1 MVRTSLLFA
10 LSLIIAPAL
19 SAAEPANPYAATDR
33 IFEEY
38 TLDAHVPGLVYGV
51 VSDGKLA
58 HTGTFGVQDLES
70 KRPVT
75 ADTLFRIASM
85 TKAFT
90 ALTVLKLRDDGR
102 IRLDAPA
109 ETYVPEM
116 RGWKYPTEESPRIL
130 VRDLMSHVGGFVTD
144 DPWGDRQTPLAEDD
158 FTRMLREGVPFT
170 RAPGTAFEYS
180 NLGYAL
186 LGRIVTN
193 VSKHNFA
200 ETITQT
206 LLKPLG
212 MDSSGFIATAAPAER
227 RALGYRWEDDAW
239 KPEPLLGPGAFGAM
253 GGLQTSANDYSKWL
267 AFLLSAWPARDGAD
281 SGPVKRATVRELSE
295 GLNFPTLRARPARS
309 GTAPAQQ
316 AVAYAK
322 GFIVMVDPELGFT
335 MIHGGGY
342 PGYGSY
348 VMLMPNRGVAIFVLT
363 NRTYAGPSAP
373 AWEAVLSLVKAGALP
388 DERTRPVSSELSTA
402 YRAAVDIYKSGSIE
416 HNPDALAM
424 NFVLDRSAAAWEREL
439 TKLKAQVG
447 ECDTS
452 APITAT
458 GNLAGNFNWRCSHG
472 RVRGGL
478 LLAPTHPPQIQSL
491 SLTVVQP

>member
-1 MVRTSLLFA
+1 
-10 LSLIIAPAL
+10 
-19 SAAEPANPYAATDR
+19 
-33 IFEEY
+33 
-38 TLDAHVPGLVYGV
+38 
-51 VSDGKLA
+51 
-58 HTGTFGVQDLES
+58 
-70 KRPVT
+70 
-75 ADTLFRIASM
+75 
-85 TKAFT
+85 
-90 ALTVLKLRDDGR
+90 
-102 IRLDAPA
+102 
-109 ETYVPEM
+109 
-116 RGWKYPTEESPRIL
+116 
-130 VRDLMSHVGGFVTD
+130 
-144 DPWGDRQTPLAEDD
+144 
-158 FTRMLREGVPFT
+158 
-170 RAPGTAFEYS
+170 
-180 NLGYAL
+180 
-186 LGRIVTN
+186 
-193 VSKHNFA
+193 
-200 ETITQT
+200 
-206 LLKPLG
+206 
-212 MDSSGFIATAAPAER
+212 
-227 RALGYRWEDDAW
+227 
-239 KPEPLLGPGAFGAM
+239 
-253 GGLQTSANDYSKWL
+253 
-267 AFLLSAWPARDGAD
+267 
-281 SGPVKRATVRELSE
+281 VRELSE

-388 DERTRPVSSELSTA
+388 DERIRPVSSELSNA

-424 NFVLDRSAAAWEREL
+424 NFVLDRNAAAWAREL

>member
-10 LSLIIAPAL
+10 LSLIVATAL
-19 SAAEPANPYAATDR
+19 PAAEPANPYAATDR

-38 TLDAHVPGLVYGV
+38 ALDAHIPGLVYGV
-51 VSDGKLA
+51 VSDGKLV
-58 HTGTFGVQDLES
+58 HVGTFGIQDLES
-70 KRPVT
+70 KRPVN

-116 RGWKYPTEESPRIL
+116 RGWKYPTEDSPRIL
-130 VRDLMSHVGGFVTD
+130 VRDLLSHVGGFVTD
-144 DPWGDRQTPLAEDD
+144 DTWGDRQTPMAEDD
-158 FTRMLREGVPFT
+158 FTRLLREGVPFT
-170 RAPGTAFEYS
+170 RAPGTAYEYS

-193 VSKHNFA
+193 VSKQNFA
-200 ETITQT
+200 ATITQT

-212 MDSSGFIATAAPAER
+212 MDSSGFVAAAAPAER

-267 AFLLSAWPARDGAD
+267 AYLLSAWPARDGAD

-295 GLNFPTLRARPARS
+295 GLNFPTLRPRPART

-316 AVAYAK
+316 AITYAK
-322 GFIVMVDPELGFT
+322 GMIVAIDPELGFT
-335 MIHGGGY
+335 MSHGGGY
-342 PGYGSY
+342 PGYGSH
-348 VMLMPNRGVAIFVLT
+348 VMLMPNRGVAIFAMA

-373 AWEAVLSLVKAGALP
+373 AWDAAVSLLKAGALP
-388 DERTRPVSSELSTA
+388 DERTRAVSTELAAS
-402 YRAAVDIYKSGSIE
+402 YRAAIDIYKSGSIE

-424 NFVLDRSAAAWEREL
+424 NFLLDRDAAAWAREL
-439 TKLKAQVG
+439 KKLKAQVG
-447 ECDTS
+447 DCDTS

-458 GNLAGNFNWRCSHG
+458 GGLAASFNWRCSHG

-478 LLAPTHPPQIQSL
+478 LLAPTRPPKIQSL
-491 SLTVVQP
+491 SLTPVQP